1 MASVKLYLDT
11 RVPRKDGTYPL
22 KIAVTHKGKFLIN
35 LKIYLKED
43 QFVGNEVVDHK
54 SKKTYNIIIEQWLIN
69 IKKILLD
76 LGANGKLNKL
86 SHQQLKN
93 IIENYSET
101 DEIDDREKP
110 YLFKDHFDKFISR
123 KNNPRTIELYQ
134 GTYNKV
140 EKFSE
145 INTLTFEDINTSWLK
160 DFQQEMANN
169 YLSINAQAIHFRNI
183 RTLFNDAIDEDL
195 ISQNTYPFRRFKIK
209 TEKTIKRS
217 LTVEELLYLR
227 DYPCEE
233 YLEKYRDLFMLIF
246 YLIGI
251 NIIDLLHLKEIRNN
265 KIEYRRAKTGRLY
278 SIEVLPEA
286 KRIFDKYK
294 GKEYLLDVLDVYS
307 NYKDF
312 THRLNMNLKR
322 IGTVEIGKKGKK
334 EIKPLFPE
342 LSTYYARHTWATI
355 AAKLEIPKETIAA
368 ALGHGGNSVTDIYIN
383 FDQKKV
389 DEANRKVLNYLKE
402 TKKKQILLSSILESL
417 LNKKE
422 KASK

>member
-11 RVPRKDGTYPL
+11 RVPRKDGTFPL
-22 KIAVTHKGKFLIN
+22 KIAVTHKSKFLIN

-43 QFVGNEVVDHK
+43 QFIGNEVVGHK
-54 SKKTYNIIIEQWLIN
+54 SKKTYNIIIDQWLVN

-86 SHQQLKN
+86 SHQQLKE
-93 IIENYSET
+93 IIENFSGS
-101 DEIDDREKP
+101 DEINEEEEP
-110 YLFKDHFDKFISR
+110 YLFKDHFDKFLSR
-123 KNNPRTIELYQ
+123 KDNPRTIELYQ
-134 GTYNKV
+134 GTYNKII
-140 EKFSE
+140 KASD
-145 INTLTFEDINTSWLK
+145 IDALTFEDINVSWLK
-160 DFQQEMANN
+160 DFQQRMANDA
-169 YLSINAQAIHFRNI
+169 LSINAQAIHFRNI

-217 LTVEELLYLR
+217 LTVEELLQLR

-286 KRIFDKYK
+286 KKIFDKYK
-294 GKEYLLDVLDVYS
+294 GKAYLLDVLDVYN

-312 THRLNMNLKR
+312 THRLNLNLKR
-322 IGTVEIGKKGKK
+322 IGPVEVGKKGKK
-334 EIKPLFPE
+334 EIKSLFPDI
-342 LSTYYARHTWATI
+342 STYYARHRI
-355 AAKLEIPKETIAA
+355 FSYRL
-368 ALGHGGNSVTDIYIN
+368 
-383 FDQKKV
+383 
-389 DEANRKVLNYLKE
+389 
-402 TKKKQILLSSILESL
+402 
-417 LNKKE
+417 
-422 KASK
+422 